1 MGAKRVS
8 WQLSDMGQCFWTE
21 LIIVYK
27 LFIISITNINQLSI
41 YRAVNKCTVHRAHL
55 VWQKFLGHSKTCL
68 TNQEML
74 CQYTSFMYVL
84 YV

>member
-27 LFIISITNINQLSI
+27 LFIISITNINQRFEQF
-41 YRAVNKCTVHRAHL
+41 Y
-55 VWQKFLGHSKTCL
+55 
-68 TNQEML
+68 
-74 CQYTSFMYVL
+74 
-84 YV
+84 